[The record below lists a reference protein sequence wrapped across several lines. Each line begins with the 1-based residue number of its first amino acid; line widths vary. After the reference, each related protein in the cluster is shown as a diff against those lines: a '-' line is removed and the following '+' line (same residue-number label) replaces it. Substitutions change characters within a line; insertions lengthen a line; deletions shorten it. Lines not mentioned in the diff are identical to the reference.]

1 MAYKEWHQLLKNTL
15 TTTNGTV
22 AVSSAWGSNELHYG
36 TSSTPGISFSRTI
49 SVSSGFSGST
59 AYWKVI
65 NSTTREMQKNDNVW
79 MTLTASSVLDTN
91 LPYSANAQTSDSP
104 GNGLSSAYKKVTVS
118 DSFTMFL
125 MFKPTVSDSIWVP
138 LRSVNWSWTG
148 EASKDSQGQW
158 SLDASSKNTG
168 NSSETSTHPTW
179 SGNITS

>member
-1 MAYKEWHQLLKNTL
+1 
-15 TTTNGTV
+15 
-22 AVSSAWGSNELHYG
+22 
-36 TSSTPGISFSRTI
+36 
-49 SVSSGFSGST
+49 
-59 AYWKVI
+59 
-65 NSTTREMQKNDNVW
+65 MQKNDNAW